1 MFMTHEKK
9 LETWVLLLEQ
19 ESYLSYINLDYK
31 SLDYEIYTASL
42 KNGMQKTFFL
52 KNQLIGEN

>member
-42 KNGMQKTFFL
+42 KNGMQKRFF
-52 KNQLIGEN
+52 

>member
-42 KNGMQKTFFL
+42 KNGMQKTFFFE
-52 KNQLIGEN
+52 KPINW